1 MYREQESNEHDSLR
15 ARFTTW
21 LDLLLYREKLKY
33 IRASQKRR
41 NLIYLEELDE
51 KTLFSLSGEN
61 QDEFRPKDDC
71 AFSFENEKLAH
82 AFEQLSP
89 RQKHI
94 LEMLYA
100 EEKTPD
106 RIAAELNCSV
116 AYVRNEKYRAMKKL
130 RELLTDHC
138 EEGNV

>member
-51 KTLFSLSGEN
+51 KTLFP
-61 QDEFRPKDDC
+61 FRVK
-71 AFSFENEKLAH
+71 
-82 AFEQLSP
+82 
-89 RQKHI
+89 I
-94 LEMLYA
+94 
-100 EEKTPD
+100 KTNFD
-106 RIAAELNCSV
+106 RRTT
-116 AYVRNEKYRAMKKL
+116 VRFPLKMK
-130 RELLTDHC
+130 
-138 EEGNV
+138 N